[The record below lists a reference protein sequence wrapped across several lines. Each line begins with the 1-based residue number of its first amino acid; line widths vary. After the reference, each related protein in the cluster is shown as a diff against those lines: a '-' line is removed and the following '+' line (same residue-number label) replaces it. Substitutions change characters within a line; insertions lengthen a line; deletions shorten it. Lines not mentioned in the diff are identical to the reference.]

1 MVVRE
6 ALATPMVPRNPH
18 AIAAA
23 ILALSIG
30 AGTVAQ
36 AGPPAKRGCAKAS
49 GNCSKRKLDGRH
61 YLKMDLTRSRWNGTS
76 LFMAS
81 FRFSDLWRARFR
93 GADLRRADLSRG
105 NRTNTDFRGADLSYA
120 NLARSDFYRSNFRK
134 ANLTGARL
142 TNARFDH
149 TNLFF
154 ANFKGAYFSNTSFYG
169 VRLCHTIQPNG
180 VERNDNCSS
189 GGNGRLPSGGDCCFP
204 GKDPSKDQGKGNNNS
219 GNSNNNGSNNNG
231 NGVVVGEL

>member
-1 MVVRE
+1 MS
-6 ALATPMVPRNPH
+6 PRNPH

-30 AGTVAQ
+30 GGAVVAD
-36 AGPPAKRGCAKAS
+36 AGPPGRRGCAKAS

-61 YLKMDLTRSRWNGTS
+61 YLKMDLTRSRWNGAS

-93 GADLRRADLSRG
+93 GANLRRADLSRG

-134 ANLTGARL
+134 ANLKGARL

-154 ANFKGAYFSNTSFYG
+154 ANFQGAYFKNTSFYG

-189 GGNGRLPSGGDCCFP
+189 GNGKGSLPSGGDCCFP
-204 GKDPSKDQGKGNNNS
+204 GKDPSKDQGKGNSNGNNN
-219 GNSNNNGSNNNG
+219 GNNNGSG
-231 NGVVVGEL
+231 DNGVVVGEL